1 MWQGER
7 SADSDS
13 DRSRHCCRPSH
24 CRQRRHPE
32 PSRRVLL
39 GLGFLVLGTATLAPG
54 QFRAL
59 FNPEVRVTIEHPPG
73 LNLIVEKIA
82 FGPSTGDCSEEI
94 IQALI
99 SDFLDHGVEV
109 SDRQN
114 LDLILQ
120 EHNLNLGGYMDPAS
134 ATELGRI
141 LGTSTLI
148 SVRGA
153 RCASEHKQQKRRS
166 TRSRITRRRAAGGR
180 RSRETVGEGDEKKDV
195 VEYTYISTTT
205 AHLRLSIQTVDLQT
219 GRIFAARSIDRSP
232 QLSKQSRDGY
242 PEYPSEFE
250 VMDLA
255 LASAVEEIHRMFFPW
270 TEVRELTFFNGKK
283 GQCDLKPAYQALKFG
298 DQERAL
304 ELSIASLETCAN
316 DRKVEK
322 KQLSNAWYNAGL
334 VHRILGNYDSALE
347 HFQKARQLQPNAKIV
362 SGAMKDCQDASEALE
377 AMRRIEEKVEI
388 QAQAR
393 QEDGEEKKR
402 EQIITNSDVIEMI
415 KLQMSDLIVIRRI
428 ITSECRFDMS
438 NEAIVGLTEAGVSD
452 DVIVAMIENAAQ

>member
-1 MWQGER
+1 MG
-7 SADSDS
+7 
-13 DRSRHCCRPSH
+13 
-24 CRQRRHPE
+24 
-32 PSRRVLL
+32 V
-39 GLGFLVLGTATLAPG
+39 LVLGTATLAPG

-59 FNPEVRVTIEHPPG
+59 FNPEVQVTIEHPPG
-73 LNLIVEKIA
+73 LNLSVNKIT

-99 SDFLDHGVEV
+99 SDFLDSGVEV
-109 SDRQN
+109 SDRQD

-153 RCASEHKQQKRRS
+153 RCATEHDQQ
-166 TRSRITRRRAAGGR
+166 RRRR
-180 RSRETVGEGDEKKDV
+180 TRTVGKGDEKKTV
-195 VEYTYISTTT
+195 IEYTYISTTT

-232 QLSKQSRDGY
+232 QLSKQSRDEY

-250 VMDLA
+250 VMDMA
-255 LASAVEEIHRMFFPW
+255 LASAVEETHRMFFPW
-270 TEVRELTFFNGKK
+270 IEVRELTFFNGKK
-283 GQCDLKPAYQALKFG
+283 GQCDLKPAFQALKVG
-298 DQERAL
+298 DKERAL
-304 ELSIASLETCAN
+304 GLSIASVELCAN
-316 DRKVEK
+316 DRKVGAR
-322 KQLSNAWYNAGL
+322 QLSNAWYNAGL
-334 VHRILGNYDSALE
+334 VHRILGDYDAALE
-347 HFQKARQLQPNAKIV
+347 HFRNAYELQPNSKIV
-362 SGAMKDCQDASEALE
+362 SGAMKDCQDAFEALE

-393 QEDGEEKKR
+393 QEDEEENKRAEEKKR
-402 EQIITNSDVIEMI
+402 DQIITNSDVMEMI

-428 ITSECRFDMS
+428 MTSECRFDLS
-438 NEAIVGLTEAGVSD
+438 NEAILGLTEADVSD
-452 DVIVAMIENAAQ
+452 EVVVAMIEKASQ

>member
-148 SVRGA
+148 SARCA
-153 RCASEHKQQKRRS
+153 RCASEHKQEKRRS
-166 TRSRITRRRAAGGR
+166 TR
-180 RSRETVGEGDEKKDV
+180 TVGEGDEKKEV

-232 QLSKQSRDGY
+232 QLSEQSRDGY

-255 LASAVEEIHRMFFPW
+255 LASAVEETHRMFFPW

-304 ELSIASLETCAN
+304 GLSIASLETCAN